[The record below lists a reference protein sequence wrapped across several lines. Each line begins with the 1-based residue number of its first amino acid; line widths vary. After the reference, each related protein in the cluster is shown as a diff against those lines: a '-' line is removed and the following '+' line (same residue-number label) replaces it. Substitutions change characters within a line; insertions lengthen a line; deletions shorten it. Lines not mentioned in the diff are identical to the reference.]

1 MHGKAPSDMPALQ
14 PYWGKPAVRND
25 RGHGGNVGIIRR
37 PLCATVLP
45 DETGAV
51 VAVTVAS
58 GYAGDTATIL
68 ETLPQAGENIAER
81 WCASPII
88 KRWANA
94 CIRKAR
100 WRRSAA
106 TMGVTGTQLRAC
118 L

>member
-1 MHGKAPSDMPALQ
+1 
-14 PYWGKPAVRND
+14 
-25 RGHGGNVGIIRR
+25 
-37 PLCATVLP
+37 
-45 DETGAV
+45 
-51 VAVTVAS
+51 
-58 GYAGDTATIL
+58 L